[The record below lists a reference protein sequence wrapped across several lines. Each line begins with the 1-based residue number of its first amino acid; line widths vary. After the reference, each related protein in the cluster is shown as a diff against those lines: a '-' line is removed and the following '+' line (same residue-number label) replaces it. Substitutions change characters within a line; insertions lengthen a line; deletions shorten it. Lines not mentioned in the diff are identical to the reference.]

1 MEGSFLLWPSYA
13 YGMCQLLQ
21 HFWNV
26 WYHSWILIARYKLQ
40 IPYILHLLD
49 EFLIIATNEELCKHQ
64 LSLFLQL
71 CDYLGISMAPEKT
84 VGSASTI
91 AFAGIELDS
100 VLMEARLPQ
109 DKLIKCR

>member
-1 MEGSFLLWPSYA
+1 MPMGCASC
-13 YGMCQLLQ
+13 CQT
-21 HFWNV
+21 FETFGTTVEW
-26 WYHSWILIARYKLQ
+26 IARYKLQ

-71 CDYLGISMAPEKT
+71 CDYLGIPMAPEKT